1 MPRVILI
8 DPDRTAL
15 AALQAALERA
25 GIGEILAVTSGA
37 FALTMLERNRP
48 DLIVSRVG
56 VPDIDGY
63 ELCAIVRNDP
73 LMTGVL
79 FLLLASPGD
88 EAPASMLEDKPDQT
102 LAGDLPLAA
111 VVSEVASLLGR
122 GPASAIATPAAAAE
136 ATSASPRA
144 ISAPAATP
152 AATVVTPAPP
162 APGAQPDGAHGLRGS
177 LAVMELPDITQAIAL
192 GAKTGQ
198 LIVTLSAGRGSVFF
212 DRGRVVH
219 AEFFGL
225 IGETAFAALLVAAHG
240 EANGSFAFNP
250 LEAATATAVKT
261 IHRDLKQLLLSAA
274 AGIDEGR
281 ADAAVAPIS

>member
-1 MPRVILI
+1 MPRVIVI
-8 DPDRTAL
+8 DPDQASLGAL
-15 AALQAALERA
+15 RAALGQA
-25 GIGEILAVTSGA
+25 GIRDVLAVASGS

-48 DLIVSRVG
+48 DLIVSRAG

-63 ELCAIVRNDP
+63 ELCSIVRKDP

-88 EAPASMLEDKPDQT
+88 EATASTLEDKPDQT
-102 LAGDLPLAA
+102 LAGDLPLSAI
-111 VVSEVASLLGR
+111 VSEVARLLGR
-122 GPASAIATPAAAAE
+122 GKEAPAA
-136 ATSASPRA
+136 P
-144 ISAPAATP
+144 SAPAAAGP
-152 AATVVTPAPP
+152 
-162 APGAQPDGAHGLRGS
+162 QPDGAHGLRGS
-177 LAVMELPDITQAIAL
+177 LTVMELPDITRAIAL
-192 GAKTGQ
+192 GVKTGQ
-198 LIVTLSAGRGSVFF
+198 LLVTLSSGRGSVFF

-240 EANGSFAFNP
+240 EASGTFVFNP
-250 LEAATATAVKT
+250 LESAAVNGVRT

-274 AGIDEGR
+274 AEIDEGR

>member
-1 MPRVILI
+1 MPRIAVI

-15 AALQAALERA
+15 GAMQAALAQA
-25 GIGEILAVTSGA
+25 GFDDVLAVTSGA

-56 VPDIDGY
+56 VPDIDGH
-63 ELCAIVRNDP
+63 ELCAIIRQDP
-73 LMTGVL
+73 LMKGVL

-88 EAPASMLEDKPDQT
+88 EAAASMQEDKPDQT
-102 LAGDLPLAA
+102 LAGDLPLTAIVA
-111 VVSEVASLLGR
+111 EVAALLGR
-122 GPASAIATPAAAAE
+122 AAAPPV
-136 ATSASPRA
+136 ATH
-144 ISAPAATP
+144 
-152 AATVVTPAPP
+152 APP
-162 APGAQPDGAHGLRGS
+162 APGPQPEGAHGLRGS

-198 LIVTLSAGRGSVFF
+198 LVVTLSAGRGSVFF

-240 EANGSFAFNP
+240 EANGGFVFNP
-250 LEAATATAVKT
+250 LEASAATGVKT

-274 AGIDEGR
+274 VGIDEGR

>member
-1 MPRVILI
+1 MPRIMLI

-15 AALQAALERA
+15 AAMQAALGTA
-25 GIGEILAVTSGA
+25 GVDDVLAVTSGS

-63 ELCAIVRNDP
+63 ELCSIVRADP
-73 LMTGVL
+73 LMTGVR

-88 EAPASMLEDKPDQT
+88 EAPGAALEDKPDQT
-102 LAGDLPLAA
+102 LAGDLPLSAI
-111 VVSEVASLLGR
+111 VSEALVLLER
-122 GPASAIATPAAAAE
+122 G
-136 ATSASPRA
+136 
-144 ISAPAATP
+144 APP
-152 AATVVTPAPP
+152 PAPP
-162 APGAQPDGAHGLRGS
+162 PPPAAPTPLDGAHGLRGS
-177 LAVMELPDITQAIAL
+177 LSVMELPDITQAIAL
-192 GAKTGQ
+192 GVKTGE
-198 LIVTLSAGRGSVFF
+198 LVVTLSAGRGSIFF
-212 DRGRVVH
+212 DRGKVVH

-240 EANGSFAFNP
+240 EATGNFVFNP
-250 LEAATATAVKT
+250 LETATANGVRT

-274 AGIDEGR
+274 ADIDEGR